1 MERLIKKG
9 VHFFEMNDHAYMKM
23 ALSLAQATVGQTSP
37 NPCVGAVVVKDGQL
51 LGTGVHL
58 KAGTPHAEVHAI
70 DEAGF
75 SAKGATMYITLEPCS
90 HTGQTP
96 PCTETIINSGIA
108 KVLVAT
114 LDPNPLVAG
123 SGVERLVK
131 AGIEVEVGLCQEE
144 ATQIN
149 ETFFHYIQTNV
160 PFVTIKAGISLDGKI
175 AATSGDSKW
184 ITSPESRRDVHQ
196 RRHEHDGILVGI
208 NTILKDNPLL
218 TTRLPRGGKNPIRII
233 LDTYLNVP
241 ITANVVQDRSASTII
256 FTANQIDIKKKIE
269 FERLGVTV
277 ISQERTTISI
287 HEVLKTL
294 GKMKMTS
301 VLVEGGSG
309 IHASFI
315 EANMFQQ
322 IIAYISPKIIGGLEA
337 FPFVGGDGSKFVKHG
352 KPLRYTDV
360 KQVGPDIKITAK
372 PIKGLEGDKCLPE

>member
-1 MERLIKKG
+1 
-9 VHFFEMNDHAYMKM
+9 MNDHAYMKM

-90 HTGQTP
+90 HTGKTP

-114 LDPNPLVAG
+114 FAPNPLVTG
-123 SGVERLVK
+123 SGVERHVK
-131 AGIEVEVGLCQEE
+131 AGIEVEVGLYQEE

-256 FTANQIDIKKKIE
+256 FTANHIDIKKKIE

-294 GKMKMTS
+294 GKMKMIS

-360 KQVGPDIKITAK
+360 KQ
-372 PIKGLEGDKCLPE
+372 

>member
-90 HTGQTP
+90 HTGKTP

-184 ITSPESRRDVHQ
+184 ITSPESRRDVHE

-256 FTANQIDIKKKIE
+256 FTANHIDIKKKIE

>member
-1 MERLIKKG
+1 HLS
-9 VHFFEMNDHAYMKM
+9 HAIV
-23 ALSLAQATVGQTSP
+23 AQTSLKP
-37 NPCVGAVVVKDGQL
+37 SDGAVVVKDGQL
-51 LGTGVHL
+51 LVTGVHL
-58 KAGTPHAEVHAI
+58 KAGTPHEEVHAI

-90 HTGQTP
+90 HTGKTP

-160 PFVTIKAGISLDGKI
+160 QFVTIKESISLDGKI
-175 AATSGDSKW
+175 AATSGDSKC

-218 TTRLPRGGKNPIRII
+218 T
-233 LDTYLNVP
+233 
-241 ITANVVQDRSASTII
+241 
-256 FTANQIDIKKKIE
+256 
-269 FERLGVTV
+269 
-277 ISQERTTISI
+277 
-287 HEVLKTL
+287 
-294 GKMKMTS
+294 
-301 VLVEGGSG
+301 
-309 IHASFI
+309 
-315 EANMFQQ
+315 
-322 IIAYISPKIIGGLEA
+322 
-337 FPFVGGDGSKFVKHG
+337 
-352 KPLRYTDV
+352 
-360 KQVGPDIKITAK
+360 
-372 PIKGLEGDKCLPE
+372 